1 MSMIRQVVLV
11 REDLNLPR
19 GLVAAQVAH
28 IHANVF
34 YRNLYERHK
43 DEDLLFNVRQEIR
56 KDMCEWLQSPY
67 IFVHGVANV
76 EVLNHLIN
84 RANEHDIP
92 VEIWKD
98 TIYLKVGDETVPFE
112 NIIVGAALGPC
123 ESDQIK
129 MVIGTLD
136 LLR

>member
-11 REDLNLPR
+11 REDLSLPR

-34 YRNLYERHK
+34 YRNIIKK
-43 DEDLLFNVRQEIR
+43 DDDWVLNMADHIEQ
-56 KDMCEWLQSPY
+56 DMIEWLKSPY
-67 IFVHGVANV
+67 TFVHGVANAEVLQYLINKAVEYDVPV
-76 EVLNHLIN
+76 EVW
-84 RANEHDIP
+84 R
-92 VEIWKD
+92 D

-112 NIIVGAALGPC
+112 DIIVGVSLGPC
-123 ESDQIK
+123 ESDRIK